1 MPMPE
6 DGTRYHFRD
15 VDGRDLSLLAQ
26 WLAEP
31 HVAKWWDGVP
41 QASAQKI
48 IGAIDSIETRPM
60 IVELGGR
67 PIAYLQHY
75 DPHLEDGHPYQDQPK
90 GTLGLDISIGIPALI
105 GKGHG
110 SAIIRQIAAELF
122 ARGTKRIV
130 IDPHP
135 ENHAAIRAYE
145 KAGFRYVGT
154 RTSIYGP
161 AHFMALD
168 APEETDLQ

>member
-1 MPMPE
+1 MAD
-6 DGTRYHFRD
+6 DGPRYHFRD
-15 VDGRDLSLLAQ
+15 VEARDIPVLSQ
-26 WLAEP
+26 WFAEP
-31 HVAKWWDGVP
+31 HVAKWWDGDP
-41 QASAQKI
+41 QQNAEHVVEAVE
-48 IGAIDSIETRPM
+48 SIETRPM
-60 IVELGGR
+60 IVELEGQ

-90 GTLGLDISIGIPALI
+90 GTLGLDISIGIPQLI

-110 SAIIRQIAAELF
+110 RAIIRQIAGELF
-122 ARGTKRIV
+122 SAGTTRIV

-135 ENHAAIRAYE
+135 ENQAAIRAYE
-145 KAGFRYVGT
+145 KAGFRYVDT